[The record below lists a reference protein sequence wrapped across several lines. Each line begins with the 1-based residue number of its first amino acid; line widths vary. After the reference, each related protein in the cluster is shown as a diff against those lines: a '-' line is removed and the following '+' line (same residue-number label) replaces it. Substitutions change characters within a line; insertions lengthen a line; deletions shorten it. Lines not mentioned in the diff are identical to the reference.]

1 MKDVRGQENTAFT
14 VQYDFIAP
22 TRFELSYTDK
32 DGAVKLCKAI
42 IHRSSIGAIERIMAF
57 LIEHYGGA
65 FPLWLS
71 PIQVKAIPVR
81 TNHNEYAEKIHK
93 MLIENGIRSEI
104 ALEDE
109 NLGTKV
115 RDAKN
120 DKIPYWI
127 VLGDKEMESGKVTL
141 ESRDQGQFGQIS
153 VEKLLEKLKV
163 EIKNKS

>member
-1 MKDVRGQENTAFT
+1 MSGARKIRPSPSSMILSLQLVLNSPTLTKT
-14 VQYDFIAP
+14 VP
-22 TRFELSYTDK
+22 LSF
-32 DGAVKLCKAI
+32 VK
-42 IHRSSIGAIERIMAF
+42 RSSTGAIERIMAF

>member
-1 MKDVRGQENTAFT
+1 MSGARKIRPSPSSMILSLQLVLNS
-14 VQYDFIAP
+14 P
-22 TRFELSYTDK
+22 TLTKTSWSDK
-32 DGAVKLCKAI
+32 
-42 IHRSSIGAIERIMAF
+42 IMAF